1 MEGERE
7 VMARRGGRVTGV
19 HACAARRSSDVAVAA
34 ALGGGDAEGVCPY
47 AVSTGELA
55 K

>member
-1 MEGERE
+1 MHGGREGGDDS
-7 VMARRGGRVTGV
+7 ARRQSDRSACV
-19 HACAARRSSDVAVAA
+19 HSSDVAVAT

-55 K
+55 R